1 MLFSVHS
8 WATGSLLFS
17 VGVNKKLYKFSNTQS
32 SRTPFFIFNRIELC
46 FFFIIFFLG
55 FLIGAAV
62 ITAYSGKDIDKL
74 ILENNELNISLEEA
88 EKKIEQLDQQY
99 KDRLVVQTIKPY
111 LDTDL
116 NKHKQQEIVRKIQN
130 LLSGLIGKKI
140 SEIDPFLLHNIINEA
155 SLVIEGHTYQLYLSY
170 LVISYELDLYLK
182 VYDIKD
188 INNKE

>member
-1 MLFSVHS
+1 M
-8 WATGSLLFS
+8 
-17 VGVNKKLYKFSNTQS
+17 YKFSNKKS
-32 SRTPFFIFNRIELC
+32 SRTPFFIFNRVELC

-62 ITAYSGKDIDKL
+62 ITIYSGKDIDKL
-74 ILENNELNISLEEA
+74 ILENNELKISLEEA

-99 KDRLVVQTIKPY
+99 KDKLIVQTIKPY

-116 NKHKQQEIVRKIQN
+116 NKHKQQEIVKKIQS

-155 SLVIEGHTYQLYLSY
+155 SLVVEGHTYQLQLSY
-170 LVISYELDLYLK
+170 LVISYELNLYLK